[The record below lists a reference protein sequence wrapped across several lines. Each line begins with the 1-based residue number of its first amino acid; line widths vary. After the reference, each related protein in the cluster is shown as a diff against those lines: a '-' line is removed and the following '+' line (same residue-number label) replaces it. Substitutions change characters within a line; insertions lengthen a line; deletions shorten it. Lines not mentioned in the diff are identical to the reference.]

1 MRIYETELTETV
13 LDTLIGMSKDWEAEM
28 SCHGYR
34 ANARS
39 DIEGNRVFLAED
51 DGTVLGY
58 LFGRI
63 CRAEKESSVMPRGS
77 AFFEV
82 EELYVIPSRRSGGV
96 GAALFEFAEAAV
108 KGEADYLMLSTATK
122 NWRAVL
128 HFYLDVLD
136 MQFWSARLFK
146 RLR

>member
-13 LDTLIGMSKDWEAEM
+13 LDTLIGMSKDWEVEM

-82 EELYVIPSRRSGGV
+82 EELYVIPSRRSVGV
-96 GAALFEFAEAAV
+96 GAAGGMLVGTIALLFITPVLTILFIYIDERMCPAHRV
-108 KGEADYLMLSTATK
+108 KKEDA
-122 NWRAVL
+122 
-128 HFYLDVLD
+128 
-136 MQFWSARLFK
+136 Q
-146 RLR
+146 